1 MLHNK
6 SSLACLKEQHARLD
20 TYNDFYSYNLDMAE
34 KDNYLKELRLFM
46 KENVNECECDMYNSN
61 RVKLLIAG
69 FHVDVMIDSGASI
82 SVLSEEFLY
91 TIKQQSFID
100 VTEIKVKTCEL
111 ADGSNITLHRKIRVP
126 LKLNSM
132 TITADLYVIP
142 VKLVTVILGCD
153 LLKRLNARLDFKANK
168 LYIER
173 PQESTKSSNDIE
185 TLGKLQIN
193 NLSHSSYCNENNV
206 ENRTLNA
213 KLNKLD
219 LSKSNINTEQRDK
232 LITLLN
238 SYEDI
243 FANNIN
249 EIGRTNILEY
259 DIEIPLDAKPI
270 HLQQYKCA
278 YNTRDIINEEVKKL
292 LDSGQ
297 AEIANDNA
305 WQFPCLIVN
314 KPRSTKKRLCIDFR
328 RCNSITPLN
337 PQHPFDMDHF
347 LCDIGK
353 QRSKYFSVL
362 DLKSAFNQIPL
373 SKRSQKICTF
383 ASPMGAIRLKTCP
396 FGLKNVPAVFTK
408 LMDIVFRDIKNKFMI
423 CYLDDIIIFS
433 QTYEQHLEHISE
445 VFRRLR
451 KANLT
456 IEPEKAH
463 LFKKTVVFLGIKIS
477 EDGIA
482 TEETNIKKIKDFPLP
497 QTQKAV
503 RGFVSLCS
511 YYRKHIKDFSRIA
524 APLYELTKKEHKK
537 IVLSKE
543 AIDSF
548 ETLKHKL
555 ITAPLLTYARLGVDD
570 PPLNLVVDSSKDG
583 TGFVMSQLTY
593 SKEVNKEIDKPIFY
607 GSKNFNKFQR
617 KLGSTELEALGV
629 TIAVKRLE
637 SYLKGRHF
645 NLYTDSKSLVYVL
658 NKKLDDLKPSLSRK
672 VMYLSQFDFKIMFRS
687 GSSLSNADVLSR
699 SKFEEENYESDEDN
713 EPHIFAIDHHK
724 QSQKNDKLILD
735 YSDIETDNVNENNI
749 RNGQKRDYFFR
760 TMYNYLKNDKLPE
773 DKLMSKRIL
782 VNKDQY
788 FIHNNMLYHLWKYK
802 ANDQIYNQIC
812 IPEELR
818 DIILQSLHDLKTT
831 GHASAMKMYHS
842 ALRRFWWPGMYTQ
855 FENYV
860 KSCKICLTATK
871 GHYPRIAL
879 KSLPT
884 PNQIFECI
892 HIDLLAIKT
901 VSNKNK
907 YMLVMVDSLSKFLV
921 VKCLRSKHSLQ
932 ISKSLLSD
940 WFFRFGFPKD
950 ICCCVSDN
958 GNEFCNKLNMAL
970 YDILKVKSI
979 RTSYYKP
986 SSNGECEIF
995 NKSILSILRKLAKDE
1010 PKKWSS
1016 MVPYAVMAINSR
1028 VNDTT
1033 SYSAFQLMHG
1043 VSMLDPLDL
1052 QLPYIPDNVTKSKQQ
1067 AYKYWSDN
1075 LQHIRNIAAQN
1086 INDAKKKQKH
1096 FYDRTARPN
1105 PFKIGD
1111 KVFMKVEKW
1120 DQNSDTKLKN
1130 YYKGKFTIVGFHGDT
1145 NAILVDEKGKRMQRS
1160 VYINKLK
1167 KCVDRISQ
1175 TTAKYSRHKGESK
1188 QKTDDIESIPL
1199 NRVEER
1205 DCDQC
1210 SDSDYDG
1217 DTIIDESDS
1226 ESDSTID
1233 EVDVTENSLIDKRP
1247 VKKDEDIV
1255 ENSQDTVDSVTD
1267 AHTHRCNTETISNT
1281 SDKETIV
1288 NKPTEEYFED
1298 DIETVEPIHKV
1309 YRKRILSDGST
1320 QYYVSFKSKRAK
1332 KDRTW
1337 INETDMTPSLQDYA
1351 RNRKLQL
1358 TKSNIRMLHLLEE
1371 E

>member
-1 MLHNK
+1 
-6 SSLACLKEQHARLD
+6 
-20 TYNDFYSYNLDMAE
+20 
-34 KDNYLKELRLFM
+34 
-46 KENVNECECDMYNSN
+46 
-61 RVKLLIAG
+61 
-69 FHVDVMIDSGASI
+69 
-82 SVLSEEFLY
+82 
-91 TIKQQSFID
+91 
-100 VTEIKVKTCEL
+100 
-111 ADGSNITLHRKIRVP
+111 
-126 LKLNSM
+126 
-132 TITADLYVIP
+132 
-142 VKLVTVILGCD
+142 
-153 LLKRLNARLDFKANK
+153 
-168 LYIER
+168 
-173 PQESTKSSNDIE
+173 
-185 TLGKLQIN
+185 
-193 NLSHSSYCNENNV
+193 
-206 ENRTLNA
+206 
-213 KLNKLD
+213 
-219 LSKSNINTEQRDK
+219 
-232 LITLLN
+232 
-238 SYEDI
+238 
-243 FANNIN
+243 
-249 EIGRTNILEY
+249 
-259 DIEIPLDAKPI
+259 
-270 HLQQYKCA
+270 
-278 YNTRDIINEEVKKL
+278 
-292 LDSGQ
+292 
-297 AEIANDNA
+297 
-305 WQFPCLIVN
+305 
-314 KPRSTKKRLCIDFR
+314 
-328 RCNSITPLN
+328 
-337 PQHPFDMDHF
+337 
-347 LCDIGK
+347 
-353 QRSKYFSVL
+353 
-362 DLKSAFNQIPL
+362 
-373 SKRSQKICTF
+373 
-383 ASPMGAIRLKTCP
+383 
-396 FGLKNVPAVFTK
+396 
-408 LMDIVFRDIKNKFMI
+408 
-423 CYLDDIIIFS
+423 
-433 QTYEQHLEHISE
+433 
-445 VFRRLR
+445 
-451 KANLT
+451 
-456 IEPEKAH
+456 
-463 LFKKTVVFLGIKIS
+463 
-477 EDGIA
+477 
-482 TEETNIKKIKDFPLP
+482 
-497 QTQKAV
+497 
-503 RGFVSLCS
+503 
-511 YYRKHIKDFSRIA
+511 
-524 APLYELTKKEHKK
+524 
-537 IVLSKE
+537 
-543 AIDSF
+543 
-548 ETLKHKL
+548 
-555 ITAPLLTYARLGVDD
+555 
-570 PPLNLVVDSSKDG
+570 
-583 TGFVMSQLTY
+583 
-593 SKEVNKEIDKPIFY
+593 
-607 GSKNFNKFQR
+607 
-617 KLGSTELEALGV
+617 
-629 TIAVKRLE
+629 
-637 SYLKGRHF
+637 
-645 NLYTDSKSLVYVL
+645 
-658 NKKLDDLKPSLSRK
+658 
-672 VMYLSQFDFKIMFRS
+672 
-687 GSSLSNADVLSR
+687 
-699 SKFEEENYESDEDN
+699 
-713 EPHIFAIDHHK
+713 
-724 QSQKNDKLILD
+724 
-735 YSDIETDNVNENNI
+735 
-749 RNGQKRDYFFR
+749 
-760 TMYNYLKNDKLPE
+760 
-773 DKLMSKRIL
+773 
-782 VNKDQY
+782 
-788 FIHNNMLYHLWKYK
+788 
-802 ANDQIYNQIC
+802 
-812 IPEELR
+812 
-818 DIILQSLHDLKTT
+818 
-831 GHASAMKMYHS
+831 MKMYHS

-921 VKCLRSKHSLQ
+921 VKCLRSKHSSQ

-1086 INDAKKKQKH
+1086 INEAKKKQKH

-1120 DQNSDTKLKN
+1120 DQNSDTKLKD

-1226 ESDSTID
+1226 EFDSTID
-1233 EVDVTENSLIDKRP
+1233 EVDVTENSLIDKRT
-1247 VKKDEDIV
+1247 VKYDEGLI
-1255 ENSQDTVDSVTD
+1255 ENSENTVNSVTD
-1267 AHTHRCNTETISNT
+1267 AHIHRCDTETVSNT
-1281 SDKETIV
+1281 SDKEPIV

-1298 DIETVEPIHKV
+1298 DIGTVEPIHKV
-1309 YRKRILSDGST
+1309 YRKRILSDGRT

-1332 KDRTW
+1332 KDRIW